1 MASIYTFR
9 ELSTTL
15 EAAREQSAYRSK
27 VLAESRKDLEEWM
40 QTHHCI
46 KTMHRIKY
54 YDLERYGYYVYAQ
67 GKPVSPR
74 TVKFISVELFDRFVE
89 KSYAEIEMFREQSN
103 SAFSKLLKAEK
114 AFVDYVK
121 ALSKEERRDLGDALW
136 RNLGDALWHMRA
148 HSCCA

>member
-15 EAAREQSAYRSK
+15 EAAREQSAYRSR

-54 YDLERYGYYVYAQ
+54 YDLERYGYYVYVQ
-67 GKPVSPR
+67 GATIDPH

-103 SAFSKLLKAEK
+103 AAFSKLLKAEK

-136 RNLGDALWHMRA
+136 RNFGNALWSTITHR
-148 HSCCA
+148 SCA